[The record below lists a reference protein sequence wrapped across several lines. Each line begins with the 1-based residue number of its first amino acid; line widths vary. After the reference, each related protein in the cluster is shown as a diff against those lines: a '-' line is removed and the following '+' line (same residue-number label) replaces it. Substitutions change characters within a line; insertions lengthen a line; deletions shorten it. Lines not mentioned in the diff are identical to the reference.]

1 MGRHRIRRLAGAAM
15 VAVAFAAAMLPGVAS
30 AAPRRA
36 MVRIAHFSP
45 DAEYVDVY
53 VVTLNRMQMFPNVFY
68 KNVSAYWAVS
78 PGPFTYEVR
87 PAGVP
92 ATTKPVVRLT
102 GDLEPGAAYTVVAV
116 GKKTELKAVL
126 LPDDMSPTGRDS
138 TKVRFLDAAVDLP
151 PLDIA
156 VAGKVVSAG
165 VSFPSPTGYQQLP
178 TGRVRLEAR
187 RAGAAEV
194 LIRDELTLKAGTVNS
209 VALIG
214 GAGRP
219 REVFR
224 FADATG
230 VRTMPSGALRTG
242 DGGTAPPQQP
252 AGTPAGL
259 LTTAGRLL
267 ATAGMAAWL
276 TATAGTPS
284 GLLATAGLVAGLLTT
299 AGLVA
304 GLLTTAGVAA
314 MGGAALALAAL
325 AWRGVP
331 APRGPELTV
340 RRRGPAR
347 LGLAAAMAALALL
360 LGACAQRTA
369 AGAGAPGSA
378 PAPATTIPA
387 VPAPPDASA
396 STASALP
403 DTSALSASALPDA
416 SALSAS
422 AKALGMEVAPL
433 PSQVTSPGP
442 PSPPVRVSIPAI
454 GVRSSLVRLG
464 LATDGSTE
472 VPVRYGQAGWFAQGT
487 LPGETGPAV
496 IAGHLDSERGPAV
509 FYRLRDLRRG
519 DTIQVD
525 RADGVRLRFV
535 VEERAQYPKAS
546 FPPEAV
552 FGPVPWATL
561 RLVTCGGEFDRARR
575 SYRDNVVVYARLAG
589 SSR

>member
-1 MGRHRIRRLAGAAM
+1 
-15 VAVAFAAAMLPGVAS
+15 
-30 AAPRRA
+30 
-36 MVRIAHFSP
+36 
-45 DAEYVDVY
+45 
-53 VVTLNRMQMFPNVFY
+53 
-68 KNVSAYWAVS
+68 
-78 PGPFTYEVR
+78 
-87 PAGVP
+87 
-92 ATTKPVVRLT
+92 
-102 GDLEPGAAYTVVAV
+102 
-116 GKKTELKAVL
+116 
-126 LPDDMSPTGRDS
+126 
-138 TKVRFLDAAVDLP
+138 
-151 PLDIA
+151 
-156 VAGKVVSAG
+156 
-165 VSFPSPTGYQQLP
+165 VSFPSSTGYQQLP

-187 RAGAAEV
+187 RAGGAEV
-194 LIRDELTLKAGTVNS
+194 LIRDELSLKAGTVNS

-214 GAGRP
+214 GAGQP
-219 REVFR
+219 HEAFR

-242 DGGTAPPQQP
+242 GGGTAPLPQP

-259 LTTAGRLL
+259 PATAGRLL
-267 ATAGMAAWL
+267 ATAGTAAGLL
-276 TATAGTPS
+276 TAAGMVA
-284 GLLATAGLVAGLLTT
+284 GLLATAG
-299 AGLVA
+299 
-304 GLLTTAGVAA
+304 VAA
-314 MGGAALALAAL
+314 LGGAALALAAL
-325 AWRGVP
+325 AWCGVR
-331 APRGPELTV
+331 APLGPELTV

-347 LGLAAAMAALALL
+347 LGLAAATAALALL

-387 VPAPPDASA
+387 VPAPPDATASAPPDASA
-396 STASALP
+396 STASA
-403 DTSALSASALPDA
+403 ASV
-416 SALSAS
+416 LSAS
-422 AKALGMEVAPL
+422 AKALRMEVAPL

-442 PSPPVRVSIPAI
+442 PSPPVRVSIPVI

-464 LATDGSTE
+464 LATDGSME

-535 VEERAQYPKAS
+535 VEERVQYPKAS